1 MARLSPPEENAEDN
15 PRRRQ
20 TIYLGEIIVDPAKI
34 IYGFDLFGVAVFAV
48 SGSLAAGRK
57 QMDVFGVVVLGL
69 VTALGG
75 GTLRDTLLD
84 AGPVFWIDDR
94 VYLLVAVTAALLT
107 FTSVRIIRVPLRGL
121 LIFDAIGLA
130 VFMAIGTA
138 KTLAVTNLPSI
149 SMIMGVITGVAGG
162 MIRDI
167 LSAEVPLILRKE
179 VYATAALC
187 GSLVYVVMNRLDLP
201 DTACLLL
208 SATVTLL
215 IRLAAIH
222 YNFALPV
229 FRSRDELDNS
239 SK

>member
-1 MARLSPPEENAEDN
+1 
-15 PRRRQ
+15 
-20 TIYLGEIIVDPAKI
+20 
-34 IYGFDLFGVAVFAV
+34 VAVFAV

-84 AGPVFWIDDR
+84 AGPVFWIDNR
-94 VYLLVAVTAALLT
+94 VYLLVAVAAALLT

-187 GSLVYVVMNRLDLP
+187 GSLVYVVMNRLGLA
-201 DTACLLL
+201 DTACLLV
-208 SATVTLL
+208 SVTVTLL

-239 SK
+239 SD